1 MSKKPAQPIR
11 FYSFPVSGHAH
22 RVELL
27 LRALDL
33 PFERTDMDLA
43 GKQQK
48 KPDFIRLNPFGQI
61 PVIDDNGTVVWDSAA
76 ILVYLCLTYDTRR
89 TYLPRDPKSFAEV
102 VAWLGKAAGP
112 INYGLATAR
121 RINIFRSP
129 GDMATAQSIS
139 NDFLGVLEGHLAP
152 RRWLVDDK
160 VSIADFA
167 CYSYVAHAPEGGID
181 LAPYGHVTDWLSRF
195 RRQPFFIPMART
207 KVGLWA

>member
-1 MSKKPAQPIR
+1 MPTPKTPIK

-27 LRALDL
+27 LRALNL
-33 PFERTDMDLA
+33 SFERIDMDLS

-48 KPDFIRLNPFGQI
+48 KPDFIKLNPFGQI
-61 PVIDDNGTVVWDSAA
+61 PVIDDNGKVVWDSAA
-76 ILVYLCLTYDTRR
+76 ILVYLCLTYDPKGV
-89 TYLPRDPKSFAEV
+89 YLPRDPLKMAEV

-121 RINIFRSP
+121 RINIFKSP
-129 GDMATAQSIS
+129 ADMAAAQAIA
-139 NDFLGVLEGHLAP
+139 NDFLGILESHLGP
-152 RRWLVDDK
+152 RQWLVDDA
-160 VSIADFA
+160 VSIADMA

-195 RRQPFFIPMART
+195 RRLPFFVQMART

>member
-1 MSKKPAQPIR
+1 MPTPKTAIK

-27 LRALDL
+27 LRALGL
-33 PFERTDMDLA
+33 SFERIDMDLA

-48 KPDFIRLNPFGQI
+48 KPDFIKLNPFGQI
-61 PVIDDNGTVVWDSAA
+61 PVIDDNGKVVWDSAA
-76 ILVYLCLTYDTRR
+76 ILVYLCMTYD
-89 TYLPRDPKSFAEV
+89 LKGVFMPRDPQKMAEI

-112 INYGLATAR
+112 VNYGLATAR
-121 RINIFRSP
+121 RINIFKSP
-129 GDMATAQSIS
+129 ADMAAAQAIA
-139 NDFLGVLEGHLAP
+139 NDFLGILESHLGP
-152 RRWLVDDK
+152 RQWLVGDS
-160 VSIADFA
+160 VTIADMA

-195 RRQPFFIPMART
+195 RRLPFFVQMART

>member
-1 MSKKPAQPIR
+1 MPKPAKPIK

-33 PFERTDMDLA
+33 PFERIDMDLA

-61 PVIDDNGTVVWDSAA
+61 PVIDDNGKVVWDSAA
-76 ILVYLCLTYDTRR
+76 ILVYLCLTYDPKGAFM
-89 TYLPRDPKSFAEV
+89 PRDPQKMAEI

-121 RINIFRSP
+121 RINIFKSP
-129 GDMATAQSIS
+129 GDMAAVQAMA
-139 NDFLGVLEGHLAP
+139 NDFLGILESHLGP
-152 RRWLVDDK
+152 RQWLVDDA
-160 VSIADFA
+160 VSIADMA

-195 RRQPFFIPMART
+195 RRLPFFVAMPRT